1 MQTPHLYSA
10 LEATLACRKAMKA
23 CTGLEQVIAGF
34 LPGWMDKA
42 ASTNEVYRE
51 FAWPLWYFHAPPS
64 TDTSKMKNSIL
75 KIPLNRSRS
84 QNIDT
89 LRFLLAIWVVI
100 THLAPWIVAIQGSA
114 AIPESLIWLTR
125 ELESLF
131 QGSGET
137 HPAVL
142 GFIVLSGYCIHR
154 NGLRSHQDG
163 LFSYA
168 VRRFFRIYPV
178 FLIAALFGFLMFY
191 IASQI
196 SPDSVTSVSGTAE
209 LSFNNILRK
218 LLTTEVIYPF
228 DYYPSI
234 QGNGPLQTVAA
245 EMWLYAIY
253 PLALLVIGK
262 LSDRSWWVVVI
273 ICWIASIAI
282 NSFIPEWRGWSF
294 NASLIGFIPYWW
306 LGLKFTDQNFCRFM
320 NRIVILPVIIWL
332 LITLFEKDLQ
342 QYGQIFAAVRQLMFA
357 LCFASL
363 ISILDKKHS
372 VSIKPLSAV
381 GSAGYSIY
389 AFHAPIVYVMVLCGA
404 PWWLIGLS
412 AVAIGVAAFHLIEK
426 PFIAVGKRLS
436 TSHTTLLQS
445 RSSDPV

>member
-1 MQTPHLYSA
+1 
-10 LEATLACRKAMKA
+10 
-23 CTGLEQVIAGF
+23 
-34 LPGWMDKA
+34 
-42 ASTNEVYRE
+42 
-51 FAWPLWYFHAPPS
+51 
-64 TDTSKMKNSIL
+64 MKNSIL
-75 KIPLNRSRS
+75 NIPLNRSRS

-89 LRFLLAIWVVI
+89 LRLVLAVWVVI
-100 THLAPWIVAIQGSA
+100 THLVPWIVAIQGSS
-114 AIPESLIWLTR
+114 AIPDSLIRLTR
-125 ELESLF
+125 ELETLF
-131 QGSGET
+131 QGNGET

-154 NGLRSHQDG
+154 NGLRSHHDG

-168 VRRFFRIYPV
+168 IRRFFRIYPV

-191 IASQI
+191 IASKI
-196 SPDSVTSVSGTAE
+196 NPGSVTSVSGTAE
-209 LSFNNILRK
+209 LSLNNMLRK
-218 LLTTEVIYPF
+218 LLTTEVIYPL

-245 EMWLYAIY
+245 EMWLYAVY

-262 LSDRSWWVVVI
+262 LSDRSWWVMVVA
-273 ICWIASIAI
+273 CWAASVAI
-282 NSFIPEWRGWSF
+282 NSLIPEWRGWSF

-306 LGLKFTDQNFCRFM
+306 LGLKFTDQDFSRFM
-320 NRIVILPVIIWL
+320 NRIVVLPAIAWL

-342 QYGQIFAAVRQLMFA
+342 QYGQFFAAVRQLMFA

-372 VSIKPLSAV
+372 APINPLSAV

-404 PWWLIGLS
+404 PWWLIGLT
-412 AVAIGVAAFHLIEK
+412 AVAAGVAAFHLIEK
-426 PFIAVGKRLS
+426 PLIAIGKRLS
-436 TSHTTLLQS
+436 TSSTTLLQS
-445 RSSDPV
+445 RGSDPI